1 MITDEG
7 NQAGERTP
15 LVPQSEQEIDKV
27 DGEQESLAIFL
38 KDFAS
43 PDVYLQIEKGLAR
56 SSLRNGDLLT
66 AALGFAMALPISI
79 PILGGIF
86 GLEKYVREKDRIYLR
101 TALAA
106 KTSYR
111 IIMILNLIAVYSYL
125 RKRGLHR
132 KLFNLGT
139 GIDFNTCQYKTFKKR
154 LGIASCTLLRFQTI
168 VLVALLIAEFTPLR
182 AVHTKTL
189 TNGTNSV
196 LTNGTNSVFTNGLG
210 DTIKVLLVLDSTIV
224 ASVDILLT
232 FFPVLILYI
241 FVQLS
246 NIRLEQLRQE
256 FFNWEN
262 SVEEAINRFQIF
274 YAEEVKKSSKAMSW
288 LFLIHNMS
296 MILMIPI
303 FSYNLAL
310 FSINYSHIKIGYS
323 LGYLIFQTLFFIL
336 AWASPLYFANQVA
349 TNEELF
355 KADINKVVMK
365 TDESEIEGIGH
376 ETMPNPEKTFRSRK
390 QVEMLLSYLKTREG
404 GFRAFG
410 FKLQVKMSYISTFV
424 SVIIYFLAKTG
435 LMKYLGTATL

>member
-7 NQAGERTP
+7 NHAGERTP
-15 LVPQSEQEIDKV
+15 LVPQLEQEIEIV
-27 DGEQESLAIFL
+27 DGDQESLAIFL

-43 PDVYLQIEKGLAR
+43 PDVYLQIEKSLSR
-56 SSLRNGDLLT
+56 ISLRKGDFLT
-66 AALGFAMALPISI
+66 FAIGFAMALPISI

-86 GLEKYVREKDRIYLR
+86 GFEKYVRKKDRIYLW

-111 IIMILNLIAVYSYL
+111 IVMILNLIAVYSYF

-154 LGIASCTLLRFQTI
+154 LGFASCALLRFQTI
-168 VLVALLIAEFTPLR
+168 VLVALWIAEFTPLHEE
-182 AVHTKTL
+182 HTKTL
-189 TNGTNSV
+189 TNMTNSV
-196 LTNGTNSVFTNGLG
+196 FTNGTNSVQNGLG

-224 ASVDILLT
+224 ASIDIFLT

-246 NIRLEQLRQE
+246 SIRLEQLRQE
-256 FFNWEN
+256 FFNWEQ

-274 YAEEVKKSSKAMSW
+274 YADEVKKSSKAMSC

-296 MILMIPI
+296 MISMIPI
-303 FSYNLAL
+303 YSYNLAL

-323 LGYLIFQTLFFIL
+323 LGYLIFQTLCFFL
-336 AWASPLYFANQVA
+336 AWALPLHLALQVE
-349 TNEELF
+349 TNEEQF
-355 KADINKVVMK
+355 KADINKTVIK
-365 TDESEIEGIGH
+365 TDESEIEGIEH
-376 ETMPNPEKTFRSRK
+376 ETVPNREKTFRSRK

-410 FKLQVKMSYISTFV
+410 FKLQVKISYISTFV